1 MPHWPTDYQTWSG
14 TLNELVDT
22 ANEVLAQS
30 GTEAVPVSVRTVR
43 HYQDRNVIGRGTKE
57 GRSAR
62 FTFRDLSSLVSA
74 KTMIGQGLPIDV
86 TSFLLARSAPEDVDA
101 SLSSS
106 GQKAAD
112 VIAKMMH
119 KANLSSTAS
128 TLSASADPVGTLL
141 PHWSAHVQG
150 AAAFDAAAAF
160 SSSTPALM
168 AVNNALARG
177 AKSAP
182 FASSSP
188 SSLSPV
194 SWMQLTVDEA
204 ALRAASGAERTRAAH
219 ALLNLASRLTA
230 PTSGD

>member
-30 GTEAVPVSVRTVR
+30 GSEAVPVSVRTVR

-86 TSFLLARSAPEDVDA
+86 TSSLLAHSAPADVDA

-112 VIAKMMH
+112 VIAQMMH
-119 KANLSSTAS
+119 KANLSPTGS
-128 TLSASADPVGTLL
+128 TLSSASPVGTLL

-150 AAAFDAAAAF
+150 ASAFETASAF
-160 SSSTPALM
+160 ASSAPALM
-168 AVNNALARG
+168 AVNGSLARG
-177 AKSAP
+177 AKSA
-182 FASSSP
+182 SVVGLSP
-188 SSLSPV
+188 SLLSPV
-194 SWMQLTVDEA
+194 PWMQLTVDEA
-204 ALRAASGAERTRAAH
+204 ALRVASEAERTRAAH
-219 ALLNLASRLTA
+219 ALLTLASRLTA
-230 PTSGD
+230 PASGD